1 MPDLN
6 WKAVSE
12 ICRQYSVRT
21 RTKLSGDPCSEW
33 CTWLIV
39 PHPGYIEP
47 EALGPVPLTDIEYVE
62 IDPVERKRRGRL
74 VADLL
79 IDHRPEIESAL
90 TAANVPF
97 AFVNGVLRLRSESPT
112 LGQS

>member
-1 MPDLN
+1 MGEVN

-12 ICRQYSVRT
+12 IRRQYSVGNRV
-21 RTKLSGDPCSEW
+21 KLRGEPCSDW
-33 CTWLIV
+33 DDMLTV
-39 PHPGYIEP
+39 PHPDYIEG
-47 EALGPVPLTDIEYVE
+47 ALGPVLLTDVEYVE

-79 IDHRPEIESAL
+79 IDHRAEIESAL

-97 AFVNGVLRLRSESPT
+97 VFMNGVLRLRGESPT